1 MDGQRGAYVVLDMA
15 DASQIPAIAE
25 QIFMW
30 LNADVEF
37 LPVMTLEDLGKAGPA
52 IAAATKKWG

>member
-1 MDGQRGAYVVLDMA
+1 MA
-15 DASQIPAIAE
+15 DVSQIPAVAE
-25 QIFMW
+25 RLFLW

-37 LPVMTLEDLGKAGPA
+37 LPVMTPEDLGKAGAA